1 MKKLYIFIFLIVT
14 LSTLSSQDIYK
25 NLVSYYP
32 LNCNSLDSSTNN
44 INGTVFSA
52 PECIEGKQLEAL
64 RFDGVDDYISIPKSE
79 SNKLI
84 SANGFTWSLWI
95 RSSDIPQSAQ
105 PGRSRTFISAA
116 SPSDAEDIYIG
127 FGSLSTAR
135 NEIAFVVDGPGGAGA
150 SAAANNAILSW
161 KPAGSFVTNT
171 WYHVVGIRDYANNK
185 VALYVDGQLVEEANY
200 PTNNPF
206 TNPLDFSLARF
217 SDGSSDIGSYYKGDL
232 DEVRIYD
239 RVITEQEI
247 LILASA
253 RPEQIEVESVNIDF
267 TNIQCRADSVIFI
280 NLLNVG
286 PSDFIISETE
296 LKNNKEFTLLNG
308 GEISLLDK
316 ENYSLGVK
324 FEPNGEGDFSDTLYL
339 RNNFGVQPLI
349 LYLSASKYVDIK
361 VSDTIKFSEI
371 LDCSPEKKNSATFQI
386 INNNIDDGLEISDIQ
401 YSDEFSSSDTFSR
414 IELGD
419 TLDIEI
425 VFEPNSFGSKTQK
438 AVVNFTNCNQ
448 SRTFTI
454 DAKYGQLVID
464 RESEYNFGASE
475 NGILESK
482 IYNYNNIGSTDFI
495 VDSVKFKDKTQFQVL
510 NPNDFASTIE
520 SGNAANIEIGFTPIG
535 QFASDTMYVYS
546 TSLCGS
552 KIDSIYVFGIG
563 KYRANID
570 ISIENVDA
578 KLLENVSI
586 PIKITNIKDLEFA
599 DIDSLVIDF
608 EVNASSISLSDEELD
623 RVAFYKTYQKTISIN
638 TESEQIVNLF
648 DAEILLGNSSKP
660 EITILNIEAV
670 NGLLNYTYNN
680 GYVNIT
686 DICQA
691 GEINR
696 LFMSSFWFTVS
707 NPSPN
712 PANNY
717 FNLNFELIETG
728 ITQINLFNQNGEK
741 VKELINLELEPGVYN
756 STFDI
761 QKLNQGVYF
770 INLQT
775 PSHNVTKKLIK
786 N

>member
-44 INGTVFSA
+44 INGTVFSS

-64 RFDGVDDYISIPKSE
+64 RFDGVDDYINIPKSE

-84 SANGFTWSLWI
+84 SANEFSWSLWI

-135 NEIAFVVDGPGGAGA
+135 NELAFVVDGPECAGA

-161 KPAGSFVTNT
+161 KPVGSFVADT

-185 VALYVDGQLVEEANY
+185 VALYVDRQLVKEANY

-206 TNPLDFSLARF
+206 IKALDFSLARF

-239 RVITEQEI
+239 RVISNQEI

-253 RPEQIEVESVNIDF
+253 RPEQIEVESINIDF
-267 TNIQCRADSVIFI
+267 TNIQCRAESVVFV

-286 PSDFIISETE
+286 PSDFIISKTE

-349 LYLSASKYVDIK
+349 LYLSASKYVDIE

-371 LDCSPEKKNSATFQI
+371 VDCSPVRKNSATFQI

-401 YSDEFSSSDTFSR
+401 FSDEFSSSDTFSR

-425 VFEPNSFGSKTQK
+425 VFEPNSFGIKTQK

-464 RESEYNFGASE
+464 RESDYNFGASE

-482 IYNYNNIGSTDFI
+482 SYNYNNIGSTDFV

-510 NPNDFASTIE
+510 NPNDFASTIK
-520 SGNAANIEIGFTPIG
+520 SGNSANIEIGFTPVG
-535 QFASDTMYVYS
+535 QFASDTLYVYS

-578 KLLENVSI
+578 KLLDKVNI
-586 PIKITNIKDLEFA
+586 PIKITNLKDLEFA
-599 DIDSLVIDF
+599 EIDSLVIDF
-608 EVNASSISLSDEELD
+608 EVNASSILLADQELD
-623 RVAFYKTYQKTISIN
+623 RDAYYKTYQKTIAIN
-638 TESEQIVNLF
+638 KETEQIVDLF

-660 EITILNIEAV
+660 EITILNVTAV

-680 GYVNIT
+680 GFVNIT
-686 DICQA
+686 DICDA

-696 LFMSSFWFTVS
+696 LFMSSFWFAVS

-728 ITQINLFNQNGEK
+728 ITKINVFNQNGEK

-761 QKLNQGVYF
+761 QELHQGVYF
-770 INLQT
+770 INIQT
-775 PSHNVTKKLIK
+775 PSHNVTKKLLK